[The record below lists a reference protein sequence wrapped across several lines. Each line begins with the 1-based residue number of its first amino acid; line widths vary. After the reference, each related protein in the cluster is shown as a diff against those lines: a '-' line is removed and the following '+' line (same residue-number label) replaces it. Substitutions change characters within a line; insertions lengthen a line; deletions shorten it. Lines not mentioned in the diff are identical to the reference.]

1 MGNVLWIIEEGLE
14 GDSSTPDLWALYHF
28 ARELD
33 KICVDAGVPKLTTF
47 HDYSV
52 LAGEFEEEFDEETE
66 PILSNAAE
74 LLSSLTKVREVVMNS
89 GMQFALG
96 GKDRKVDVLHDLDEA
111 IRVARDCESKGKRVR
126 LSVIP

>member
-28 ARELD
+28 SNELD

-47 HDYSV
+47 HDNSV
-52 LAGEFEEEFDEETE
+52 LAADFDEEME
-66 PILSNAAE
+66 PTISNASE
-74 LLSSLTKVREVVMNS
+74 LLASLTKVRDVVINC
-89 GMQFALG
+89 GTPFTLA
-96 GKDRKVDVLHDLDEA
+96 GKDRTSDVMHDLDEA
-111 IRVARDCESKGKRVR
+111 IRVAGDCKSKGKRVR